1 MQGESKMQKSKR
13 TLWNEHEDYYLTV
26 HYAEEDKERI
36 LVNLPNRSWDAV
48 KLRAAKLGL
57 KRSHKFKRDSK
68 LEVLLDGSFKS
79 LYWVGFLLADG
90 HFSDTKRIVL
100 KLSSKDE
107 EHLSRFANYISS
119 NYTLSSRK
127 LGDKEY
133 PTATVTAQ
141 NIDVVPKLCSIFGI
155 SSNKTENPPDMYK
168 YTFSEEQLFSLVIG
182 FIDGDGSIIQLHDR
196 PDFNL
201 RVKCHKSWINN
212 LLFMEHLLYKVS
224 NTPIKEPPL
233 TNINNQGY
241 AQFCISNNTVIK
253 NINKKAIELGLP
265 IMTRKW
271 GKVLNY
277 ARFLQ

>member
-1 MQGESKMQKSKR
+1 MQKTKR
-13 TLWNEHEDYYLTV
+13 TLWKEYEDSYLAL

-36 LVNLPNRSWDAV
+36 MANLPNRSWDAV
-48 KLRAAKLGL
+48 KLRAAKLGI
-57 KRSHKFKRDSK
+57 KRSHKFRRDSK
-68 LEVLLDGSFKS
+68 LEVLLDNSFKS
-79 LYWVGFLLADG
+79 LYWIGFLLADA

-119 NYTLSSRK
+119 NYTISSRK

-133 PTATVTAQ
+133 PTATITAQ
-141 NIDVVPKLCSIFGI
+141 DIDVVPKLCSMFEIN
-155 SSNKTENPPDMYK
+155 SNKTENPPDMYK
-168 YTFSEEQLFSLVIG
+168 YNFSEEELFSLVIG
-182 FIDGDGSIIQLHDR
+182 FIDGDGSITRLHNR

-201 RVKCHKSWINN
+201 RVKCHKSWANN
-212 LLFMEHLLYKVS
+212 LLFMEQLLYKVS

-253 NINKKAIELGLP
+253 NINKKAVELELP
-265 IMTRKW
+265 IMARKW
-271 GKVLNY
+271 DRVLGVTHHPDIT
-277 ARFLQ
+277 